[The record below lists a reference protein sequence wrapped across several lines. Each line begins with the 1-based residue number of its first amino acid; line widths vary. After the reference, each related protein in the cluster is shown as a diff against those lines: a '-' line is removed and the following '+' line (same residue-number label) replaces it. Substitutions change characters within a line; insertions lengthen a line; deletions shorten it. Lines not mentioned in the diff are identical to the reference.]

1 MYARVVKSSDESR
14 GSAAGA
20 AAGEGLL
27 HNVASEARAECAA
40 LLPAR
45 TGSPWLPASVALMSL
60 RIMPVC
66 HHHSRLDQEGAPCRS
81 SLMSG

>member
-14 GSAAGA
+14 SSAAGA

-27 HNVASEARAECAA
+27 HNVASEPRAECAA

-45 TGSPWLPASVALMSL
+45 TGSPWLPASVAMSL
-60 RIMPVC
+60 RNMPGC
-66 HHHSRLDQEGAPCRS
+66 HHHSRLGQEGAPYRS
-81 SLMSG
+81 SLMS